1 MQALSDFLARLGV
14 DPLIGG
20 LVLGFI
26 GGWLFARIL
35 RGGDAP
41 RSEAPTTP
49 SASPSAA
56 PPAASPLALSALRT
70 ALRDQ
75 GVDAELNPAQA
86 GEVLAL
92 LKARQK
98 LEAIKLLRSFTGLGL
113 RETKDACDQVERD
126 QGWAG

>member
-26 GGWLFARIL
+26 GGWLFARML
-35 RGGDAP
+35 RISDP
-41 RSEAPTTP
+41 RNGTPKTTD
-49 SASPSAA
+49 ASPSSPA
-56 PPAASPLALSALRT
+56 PSVGPLALIALRA
-70 ALRDQ
+70 ALRNQ
-75 GVDAELNPAQA
+75 GVDAELAPAQA

-92 LKARQK
+92 LQARQK
-98 LEAIKLLRSFTGLGL
+98 LEAIKLLRSLTGLGL
-113 RETKDACDQVERD
+113 KETKDVCDQVERD

>member
-1 MQALSDFLARLGV
+1 MDAFSAWLQAQGI
-14 DPLIGG
+14 DPLTGG

-26 GGWLFARIL
+26 GGWLLARLL
-35 RGGDAP
+35 RGGSRTEAQAATRADA
-41 RSEAPTTP
+41 A
-49 SASPSAA
+49 SAA
-56 PPAASPLALSALRT
+56 TASPLAVSALRT
-70 ALRDQ
+70 ALRGQ
-75 GVDAELNPAQA
+75 GVDAELAPAQA

-92 LKARQK
+92 LQARQK

>member
-1 MQALSDFLARLGV
+1 MDAFSAWLQAQGI
-14 DPLIGG
+14 DPLTGG

-26 GGWLFARIL
+26 GGWLLERSL
-35 RGGDAP
+35 RGGFRTEAQAATRADA
-41 RSEAPTTP
+41 A
-49 SASPSAA
+49 SAA
-56 PPAASPLALSALRT
+56 TASPLAVSALRT
-70 ALRDQ
+70 ALRGQ
-75 GVDAELNPAQA
+75 GVDAELAPAQA

-92 LKARQK
+92 LQARQK